1 MNTNFYF
8 TIDLQLDTFSQ
19 GQIWLIMRLRL
30 QLNNLVDIK
39 ILYKE
44 KREKNPHLNYYRS
57 VTMLISR

>member
-44 KREKNPHLNYYRS
+44 KREKHPHLNYY
-57 VTMLISR
+57 